1 MSTSS
6 IGGSGTMIDVQ
17 GIVSKLMSIEQKPL
31 AATQGR
37 IKTAQSSIS
46 AMGQLMSLVD
56 SVFSSA
62 SAVQDRASL
71 TSKSATVSDGTAA
84 KVAVVDSGQAPTG
97 SFNFEAVEFARAQ
110 RSVFYGV
117 DSSGS
122 AGGADDRVMDPSV
135 GRGNERIRV
144 YASDPN
150 STYGSMDVTL
160 DFSGAS
166 LNQIRD
172 EINQHADLKG
182 KVSASVVRRSDASGV
197 PQDYVLVLNGL
208 QTGTA
213 ASFNADWTTFSGGGM
228 AKDLPETANA
238 DAVAATP
245 SSPAIAAKVKG
256 FGQYGSQTAQN
267 AVARVN
273 GVVVG
278 SSNNVF
284 TNAIPGLS
292 IEALKKTTS
301 SASAS
306 VAITVGDSRNALKTR
321 LQAFASALTEFNK
334 KVSDLTKSG
343 TSSTAAG
350 PLASNSAVLSV
361 TASISSSYSAGFTLN
376 DQPGTS
382 FYWSKIGLDL
392 GRDGSIN
399 FDGARLD
406 QALDSSPSFAAS
418 LLTGFSSSLYST
430 VSSLR
435 GAGGSIQS
443 GISTMQ
449 TRLASLRSDETT
461 MRTKLEARQ
470 KLLLAQ
476 YSSLDSKL
484 VSMGQQR
491 TNVAQALASLR

>member
-1 MSTSS
+1 
-6 IGGSGTMIDVQ
+6 MIDVQ

-197 PQDYVLVLNGL
+197 PQDYVLVFKALRL
-208 QTGTA
+208 SPTVIATLA
-213 ASFNADWTTFSGGGM
+213 LADEVVFFKASMLKPG
-228 AKDLPETANA
+228 
-238 DAVAATP
+238 
-245 SSPAIAAKVKG
+245 IAFVK
-256 FGQYGSQTAQN
+256 T
-267 AVARVN
+267 
-273 GVVVG
+273 
-278 SSNNVF
+278 
-284 TNAIPGLS
+284 
-292 IEALKKTTS
+292 
-301 SASAS
+301 
-306 VAITVGDSRNALKTR
+306 
-321 LQAFASALTEFNK
+321 
-334 KVSDLTKSG
+334 
-343 TSSTAAG
+343 
-350 PLASNSAVLSV
+350 
-361 TASISSSYSAGFTLN
+361 
-376 DQPGTS
+376 
-382 FYWSKIGLDL
+382 
-392 GRDGSIN
+392 
-399 FDGARLD
+399 
-406 QALDSSPSFAAS
+406 
-418 LLTGFSSSLYST
+418 
-430 VSSLR
+430 
-435 GAGGSIQS
+435 
-443 GISTMQ
+443 
-449 TRLASLRSDETT
+449 
-461 MRTKLEARQ
+461 
-470 KLLLAQ
+470 LLLLPTTTPLTRA
-476 YSSLDSKL
+476 
-484 VSMGQQR
+484 
-491 TNVAQALASLR
+491 TAF